1 MTESRR
7 VRPPRARA
15 ARIRGVLAWS
25 EPRAGGTIPYL
36 AAKLTCPAESTSM
49 MTPGLVS
56 RSQAR
61 TQQAALDARDASYS
75 ATTSLAAG
83 PREPMYRPT
92 MSSGRVGG
100 LVSCRYHPATVQSG
114 RVLVSATIRTW
125 RSLHPWS
132 SASASSRS
140 RSSTPGW
147 SRSRTASIA
156 LAWLMASD
164 QPTFT
169 GQTPVGPP
177 QPRGSE
183 QAAPATTVCS
193 PRRSGGLLGHRFR
206 TQSRAGCGARFRWR
220 GGFGA
225 GPLDASGDD
234 PAPRRALPAKARHWR
249 AAPRLAGQ
257 SEGRALPP
265 APRPVVAC
273 LERSRRPQAAIP
285 PRWPPAGGE
294 PARRGHTPAVGAGY
308 TAPRPGP
315 SPAATRHGRWT
326 TGPDVLTPDHNL
338 VRNNVQELVQHPQR
352 NRSGKPTPDGHGLSK
367 DGALGVQYQAVLVL
381 ARRIHGDGSDH
392 HCGGLDVDEQREN
405 RDIVPASP
413 PQLSNRD
420 LNTLGVAEPLTKAR
434 NCQRL
439 RCSNT
444 GCQPLK
450 SRGNTLVCVLGHPHV
465 LPRCGNHC
473 LHLCI
478 TANPRA
484 CPAAREGCAPSLEC
498 PPA

>member
-183 QAAPATTVCS
+183 QAAPATTVGS
-193 PRRSGGLLGHRFR
+193 PGRWTPAGMIQLRGELFRQRLDTGEQHLDWLASHRGERFRLRQGQWSPASNDLDGLRQRYPQGGHQQAESLLVAVTPQQLAQATPLRGQVHRRQPRRSREKIQF
-206 TQSRAGCGARFRWR
+206 
-220 GGFGA
+220 
-225 GPLDASGDD
+225 
-234 PAPRRALPAKARHWR
+234 
-249 AAPRLAGQ
+249 
-257 SEGRALPP
+257 
-265 APRPVVAC
+265 
-273 LERSRRPQAAIP
+273 
-285 PRWPPAGGE
+285 
-294 PARRGHTPAVGAGY
+294 
-308 TAPRPGP
+308 
-315 SPAATRHGRWT
+315 
-326 TGPDVLTPDHNL
+326 VL
-338 VRNNVQELVQHPQR
+338 
-352 NRSGKPTPDGHGLSK
+352 
-367 DGALGVQYQAVLVL
+367 
-381 ARRIHGDGSDH
+381 
-392 HCGGLDVDEQREN
+392 
-405 RDIVPASP
+405 
-413 PQLSNRD
+413 
-420 LNTLGVAEPLTKAR
+420 
-434 NCQRL
+434 
-439 RCSNT
+439 
-444 GCQPLK
+444 
-450 SRGNTLVCVLGHPHV
+450 
-465 LPRCGNHC
+465 
-473 LHLCI
+473 
-478 TANPRA
+478 
-484 CPAAREGCAPSLEC
+484 
-498 PPA
+498 

>member
-100 LVSCRYHPATVQSG
+100 LVSCRYHPATGQSG

-125 RSLHPWS
+125 RSLYPWS

-183 QAAPATTVCS
+183 QAAPATTVGS

-257 SEGRALPP
+257 SQGRALPP

-308 TAPRPGP
+308 AAPRPGP
-315 SPAATRHGRWT
+315 SPAATTQPREDPVR
-326 TGPDVLTPDHNL
+326 PL
-338 VRNNVQELVQHPQR
+338 VER
-352 NRSGKPTPDGHGLSK
+352 
-367 DGALGVQYQAVLVL
+367 A
-381 ARRIHGDGSDH
+381 
-392 HCGGLDVDEQREN
+392 
-405 RDIVPASP
+405 
-413 PQLSNRD
+413 PQLPVRAVRRSDPQSERHQARPLD
-420 LNTLGVAEPLTKAR
+420 DRPGFADTRPQSRPQQRPGVGPAPAAEPLGQAHPR
-434 NCQRL
+434 RSWAVQG
-439 RCSNT
+439 RCSWRPVSS
-444 GCQPLK
+444 C
-450 SRGNTLVCVLGHPHV
+450 SR
-465 LPRCGNHC
+465 PR
-473 LHLCI
+473 
-478 TANPRA
+478 
-484 CPAAREGCAPSLEC
+484 PADPW
-498 PPA
+498 